1 MGLLERI
8 PEQMKT
14 LYKKMMAQQ
23 LVDRHITEELLYFKE
38 SVGQLARSE
47 FCLVLRNYLYALG
60 LVH

>member
-14 LYKKMMAQQ
+14 LYEKMMAQR
-23 LVDRHITEELLYFKE
+23 LVNRNITEELLYIKE

-47 FCLVLRNYLYALG
+47 SCLILRNYVYALV